1 MPLLGLNLRTRPRP
15 ALLLTAL
22 MSVHSVGF
30 VNTAFAGDSPEPAAS
45 LGAVE
50 LSSCD
55 ITGVAQPIVEGIL
68 SDARETDSDLSLGL
82 FFSITCNEDVAFL
95 REESVTPETQGT
107 FLGDYRLRQQQAAC
121 KHWPKVSLPKD
132 YRTPV
137 RSSVPTLFASGDTD
151 GGTPL
156 WFTER
161 VAQGFSDRVQVVLR
175 GQGHTEWNDCV
186 AQIYQQFVRG
196 GEARG
201 FGRAACPPA
210 PRPPF
215 KTS

>member
-30 VNTAFAGDSPEPAAS
+30 VNTAFAGDSPRSAAS

-50 LSSCD
+50 LSSCN
-55 ITGVAQPIVEGIL
+55 ITGVAQP
-68 SDARETDSDLSLGL
+68 ARCGTL
-82 FFSITCNEDVAFL
+82 DVPENPDRPVGRHL
-95 REESVTPETQGT
+95 RIG
-107 FLGDYRLRQQQAAC
+107 
-121 KHWPKVSLPKD
+121 
-132 YRTPV
+132 
-137 RSSVPTLFASGDTD
+137 
-151 GGTPL
+151 
-156 WFTER
+156 
-161 VAQGFSDRVQVVLR
+161 
-175 GQGHTEWNDCV
+175 
-186 AQIYQQFVRG
+186 VRG

-201 FGRAACPPA
+201 FGTAACPPA